1 MKTTAR
7 RSTEE
12 LGQRLIE
19 LVTAKGP
26 LTAFDLAKSVG
37 VTVSRVVD
45 VIYRTSVLMP
55 IGVEAPRP
63 RSPKPPSLRRRQCYG
78 LSDGSPITPPKPQAK
93 RFGDFPAPAA
103 PGATSF
109 ACSRLVRVVELGDC
123 IEAYV
128 DATAR
133 YSTTSPCSQCRT
145 GAIHRARFAE
155 GKI

>member
-19 LVTAKGP
+19 LVTGRGPMTADAIAKAIG
-26 LTAFDLAKSVG
+26 L
-37 VTVSRVVD
+37 TVSRVVD

-55 IGVEAPRP
+55 IGIDATRP
-63 RSPKPPSLRRRQCYG
+63 GKRRRQCYG
-78 LSDGSPITPPKPQAK
+78 LSDGTPITPPRPQAK

-109 ACSRLVRVVELGDC
+109 ACSRLVRVVELGQC
-123 IEAYV
+123 IEDYV

-155 GKI
+155 GKV